1 MYIILNNFIFGK
13 YKECL
18 PKIKKIENVD
28 SKHKKITFYKL
39 SNFEKTEIE
48 NLTNYKIKE

>member
-18 PKIKKIENVD
+18 PKIKKIENID
-28 SKHKKITFYKL
+28 SKHKISL
-39 SNFEKTEIE
+39 QLFEKVI
-48 NLTNYKIKE
+48 I